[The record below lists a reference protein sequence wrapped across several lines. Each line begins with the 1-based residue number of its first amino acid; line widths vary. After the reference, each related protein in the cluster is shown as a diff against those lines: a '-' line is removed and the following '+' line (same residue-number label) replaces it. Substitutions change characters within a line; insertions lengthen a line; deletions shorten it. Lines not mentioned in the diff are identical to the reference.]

1 MSLEEILH
9 TFNSPPSKLEV
20 IGKDYL
26 NNLVTLNVYSFIV
39 KCKHLEHMFASAHY
53 FYISKEAIQ
62 IIQNRENLKT
72 LEAYLNF

>member
-9 TFNSPPSKLEV
+9 TFNSPPSKLGV

-26 NNLVTLNVYSFIV
+26 NSLVTLKVFCFIV
-39 KCKHLEHMFASAHY
+39 KCKHLENMFASEHY